1 MNEIRVREKMVKNQN
16 KIVPE
21 IRLNFAMF
29 SLYLCNNS
37 DRTCLFRALTF
48 AGSLGRC

>member
-1 MNEIRVREKMVKNQN
+1 MNEIHMCVRVVKNQN
-16 KIVPE
+16 KLVPE
-21 IRLNFAMF
+21 IRQKFAMF

-37 DRTCLFRALTF
+37 DQTCFFRAFTF